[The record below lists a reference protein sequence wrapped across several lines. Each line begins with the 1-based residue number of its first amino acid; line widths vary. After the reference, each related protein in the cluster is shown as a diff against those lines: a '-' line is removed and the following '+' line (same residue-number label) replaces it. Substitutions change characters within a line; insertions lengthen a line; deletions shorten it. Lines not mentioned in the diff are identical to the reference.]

1 MLMSAH
7 NGAVDHRIFVV
18 GVGREMLKQPLPD
31 TAFGPTAEPQVDLY
45 PVAEPLRQIAPRHPG
60 TITVQHRLH
69 EPPIVRRG
77 HPDRAFA
84 SRQQVLDPVPL
95 IVAQSSYS
103 TLNIGPYLINGTTID
118 IDLRVRNTAIL
129 FKSDPAHYAPQFGN
143 ACTTTLSRGG
153 FKEVDPQAWVIHED
167 KLYMFGGIAG
177 VPMFAKDPA
186 GYITKANQN
195 RSVIP
200 KS

>member
-1 MLMSAH
+1 MTSASQ
-7 NGAVDHRIFVV
+7 R
-18 GVGREMLKQPLPD
+18 
-31 TAFGPTAEPQVDLY
+31 TAEFE
-45 PVAEPLRQIAPRHPG
+45 AAM
-60 TITVQHRLH
+60 TRL
-69 EPPIVRRG
+69 EACVRG
-77 HPDRAFA
+77 HGPMVVACSGGVDSALLA
-84 SRQQVLDPVPL
+84 V
-95 IVAQSSYS
+95 VAQ
-103 TLNIGPYLINGTTID
+103 
-118 IDLRVRNTAIL
+118 RVLGERMLCVLGVSASLASAEHRDL

>member
-1 MLMSAH
+1 
-7 NGAVDHRIFVV
+7 VR
-18 GVGREMLKQPLPD
+18 GVPLPAAPRRHYCHFSFLV
-31 TAFGPTAEPQVDLY
+31 TPTLVVSLRRIKHDKIGSVNMKISLSRRTFAGLMALATISQVGTWKSSVAEEAPLALKGYD
-45 PVAEPLRQIAPRHPG
+45 PVAYFTDGKPMQGAPQFEAEWDHNRY
-60 TITVQHRLH
+60 QFANAEHR
-69 EPPIVRRG
+69 
-77 HPDRAFA
+77 D
-84 SRQQVLDPVPL
+84 
-95 IVAQSSYS
+95 
-103 TLNIGPYLINGTTID
+103 
-118 IDLRVRNTAIL
+118 L

-153 FKEVDPQAWVIHED
+153 FKEVDPQAWVIHDD

-177 VPMFAKDPA
+177 VPMFEKDPV

>member
-1 MLMSAH
+1 MKTNLNRRTFASLVAV
-7 NGAVDHRIFVV
+7 GAVSQIATWKSSNA
-18 GVGREMLKQPLPD
+18 EEAPLAIKGYD
-31 TAFGPTAEPQVDLY
+31 
-45 PVAEPLRQIAPRHPG
+45 PVAYFTDGKPVEGSPQFEAEWEHNRYRFVSA
-60 TITVQHRLH
+60 QHR
-69 EPPIVRRG
+69 
-77 HPDRAFA
+77 D
-84 SRQQVLDPVPL
+84 
-95 IVAQSSYS
+95 
-103 TLNIGPYLINGTTID
+103 
-118 IDLRVRNTAIL
+118 L

-153 FKEVDPQAWVIHED
+153 FKEVDPQAWVIHDD

-177 VPMFAKDPA
+177 VPIFAKDPA